1 MTAIH
6 CLVIYDSETRKI
18 SRYFLDTIE
27 KGITHLQAALDSG
40 MILCGHNIIKFDI
53 PAIQKLYPD
62 FHYSKEQ
69 VFDTLVASRLIY
81 SDLNEV
87 DMGWMKKHPDFPKRL
102 FGSHSLEAW
111 GYRLG
116 NFKGEYK
123 DWFKQQAGKDYREG
137 DEWKQ
142 FSQEMLDYCVQDVNV
157 TVSLYRKLTG
167 RKFPE
172 HKLVNGKW
180 KKTGENPVS
189 EEALKLEHEVAFL
202 MAQQERNGFCFNEAA
217 AGELYAK
224 LSQKR
229 IELESQCKELF
240 KPWKVRLPDFIPKR
254 DNKTLGYKKGVPV
267 KKYKLVEFNPN
278 SRDHIA
284 NRLQTL
290 YGWKPEELT
299 EGGKPK
305 VDETIL
311 AKLKYPPCSIIA
323 EYLLIQ
329 KRIAQLAEGNQAW
342 LRCVRSG
349 KIHGS
354 VNTNGAVTGRA
365 THSYPNISQVPANGS
380 PYGLECRSLFTVPDG
395 WTLLGCDA
403 SGLELR
409 CLAHFMSRWDHGKY
423 AHIVANGRKEE
434 GTDVHTMNQKAAGL
448 PTRDNAKTF
457 IYGFLYGAGDPK
469 IGQIVHGTALDGK
482 RLRERF
488 LKSLPALRYLSD
500 SVKLAAKRGY
510 IIGLDKRHVHVRSSH
525 AALNTL
531 LQSAG
536 ALICKKWLV
545 LMEEHLQAVGLRHGW
560 EGDYCFCAWSH
571 DECQV
576 ACKNRETAEKVGAVA
591 LECIV
596 KAGEYFNFKCPLEGE
611 AKYGNNWADTH

>member
-1 MTAIH
+1 MSI
-6 CLVIYDSETRKI
+6 
-18 SRYFLDTIE
+18 
-27 KGITHLQAALDSG
+27 
-40 MILCGHNIIKFDI
+40 CGHNIIKFDL
-53 PAIQKLYPD
+53 PAIQKLFPD
-62 FHYSKEQ
+62 FHYRKEQ

-81 SDLNEV
+81 SDLNDV
-87 DMGWMKKHPDFPKRL
+87 DMGLMKKNPEFPKRL

-111 GYRLG
+111 GHRLG
-116 NFKGEYK
+116 DFKGEYK
-123 DWFKQQAGKDYREG
+123 DWFKQQAGESYKDG
-137 DEWKQ
+137 DEWRT
-142 FSQEMLDYCVQDVNV
+142 FSHEMLDYCVQDVHV
-157 TVSLYRKLTG
+157 TTSLYRRLVG

-172 HKLVNGKW
+172 HRLVGGKW
-180 KKTGENPVS
+180 KKVGEAPVS
-189 EEALKLEHEVAFL
+189 QEALRLEHEVAFL
-202 MAQQERNGFCFNEAA
+202 MAQQERNGFCFNETA
-217 AGELYAK
+217 AGDLYAK

-229 IELESQCKELF
+229 IELEARCKELF

-254 DNKTLGYKKGVPV
+254 DNKTLGYKKGIPV

-284 NRLQTL
+284 DRLQVL
-290 YGWKPEELT
+290 YGWKPT
-299 EGGKPK
+299 EFTDGGKPK

-311 AKLKYPPCSIIA
+311 AKLEYLPCKIIA
-323 EYLLIQ
+323 EYLLVQ

-342 LRCVRSG
+342 LRCVRDG

-365 THSYPNISQVPANGS
+365 THSYPNISQVPANKA
-380 PYGLECRSLFTVPDG
+380 PYGVDCRSLFTVPDG

-403 SGLELR
+403 SNLELR

-423 AHIVANGRKEE
+423 AHIVASGKTKD
-434 GTDVHTMNQKAAGL
+434 GTDVHTMNQKMAGL

-457 IYGFLYGAGDPK
+457 IFGFVYGAGDPK
-469 IGQIVHGTALDGK
+469 IGQIVHGTAQDGK

-500 SVKLAAKRGY
+500 SVRLAAKRGY

-525 AALNTL
+525 SALNTL

-545 LMEEHLQAVGLRHGW
+545 LLEERLQSLGLRHGW
-560 EGDYCFCAWSH
+560 DGDYCFCAWSH

-576 ACKNRETAEKVGAVA
+576 ACRSREIAEVVGEAA
-591 LECIV
+591 LDCIV
-596 KAGEYFNFKCPLEGE
+596 KAGEHFRFKCSLSGE
-611 AKYGNNWADTH
+611 AKYGTNWAETH